1 MPSKLAADLLHFT
14 HAVARLDTQEAIL
27 DTLDRIAW
35 QPCRAHVLGASL
47 LPLNFG
53 TNDPLVL
60 GKTVFLHKSTPKG
73 WWEQRMQLSAISPAP
88 GDVAARLAL
97 APFTASEVMRSLEP
111 IGVDRW
117 ATELNLKHGM
127 RDFFACPIGGRWL
140 FAYWS
145 PKMMQLEEDQ
155 RALLYLGAS
164 FATTKLQK
172 LAPPFV
178 GRLGR
183 GASLTPRE
191 LSVLSLSLGHRVAE
205 ISKDLG
211 LGDET
216 VRSHIKKAQTKLG
229 VRNTVQAVAQA
240 VRLRLDPRA
249 EAPRAVATI
258 ERQPP
263 WDGMQVLPVS
273 LYFQP
278 HSDVR

>member
-1 MPSKLAADLLHFT
+1 MPSKLAADLLRFT
-14 HAVARLDTQEAIL
+14 EAVDRLGTPKAVL
-27 DTLDRIAW
+27 DTLDKITW

-47 LPLNFG
+47 LPLDFG
-53 TNDPLVL
+53 TTNSLVL

-97 APFTASEVMRSLEP
+97 APFTISEVMKSLEP

-117 ATELNLKHGM
+117 AVELNLKHGM

-145 PKMMQLEEDQ
+145 PKMMQLEDDQ
-155 RALLYLGAS
+155 RALLYLGAA
-164 FATTKLQK
+164 FATTRLQK
-172 LAPPFV
+172 LAPPHI
-178 GRLGR
+178 GRLGK
-183 GASLTPRE
+183 GTSLTPRE
-191 LSVLSLSLGHRVAE
+191 LSVLRSLSLGHRVAE
-205 ISKDLG
+205 ISKHLG

-240 VRLRLDPRA
+240 VRLRLIP
-249 EAPRAVATI
+249 
-258 ERQPP
+258 
-263 WDGMQVLPVS
+263 
-273 LYFQP
+273 
-278 HSDVR
+278 